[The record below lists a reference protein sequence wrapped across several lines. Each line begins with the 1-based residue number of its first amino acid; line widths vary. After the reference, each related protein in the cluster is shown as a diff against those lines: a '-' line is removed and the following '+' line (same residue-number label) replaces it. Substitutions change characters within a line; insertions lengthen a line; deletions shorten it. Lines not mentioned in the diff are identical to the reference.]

1 MLETSWIIKGGHV
14 VDPANGIDGIANVL
28 IRSGTIEAV
37 GAGVDASDVPAI
49 DATGL
54 VVAPGLIDLHVHLR
68 EPGFEYKETIATGTA
83 AAAAG
88 GFTAICCMPNTK
100 PALDSVEA
108 LNDLHERIERDA
120 SIRIYPIAAITKDR
134 AGQEAVNFAS
144 LATEGAIGFSDD
156 GDTTRDSA
164 IMRKALE
171 ASRKLDRPIMVH
183 CEDKALARGAMNEGE
198 VSRKLG
204 ITGVPAEAEEI
215 IVARDIMLARL
226 TGGWLH
232 LCHVSTGRGAEMTRL
247 AKAEGLHVTAEVMPH
262 HLVMSDDWVA
272 GSRSLVNVNEPNAE
286 PGNSGD
292 PDTKVNPPLRPV
304 ADTKLLLAALKD
316 GTFDIVATDHAPHAR
331 QDKQER
337 DFEDAAFGLSG
348 LEFALPL
355 MLALVRAGHLTI
367 NDVIYRLSTVPAQL
381 LRVEAGALISG
392 FPADIVIFDPDAV
405 WRVEPDS
412 LKSKSANTPLIGMK
426 LQGRVVRTLVDGEVR
441 FDG

>member
-1 MLETSWIIKGGHV
+1 MTESSWVIKGGHV

-37 GAGVDASDVPAI
+37 GPGVDASDVPVI

-54 VVAPGLIDLHVHLR
+54 IVAPGLIDLHVHLR
-68 EPGFEYKETIATGTA
+68 EPGFEYKETIQTGTA

-108 LNDLHERIERDA
+108 LNDLQARIKRDA
-120 SIRIYPIAAITKDR
+120 SIRVYPIAAITKNR
-134 AGQEAVNFAS
+134 AGKEPVDFSALAS
-144 LATEGAIGFSDD
+144 AGAIGFSDD

-171 ASRKLDRPIMVH
+171 ASRELERPIMVH
-183 CEDKALARGAMNEGE
+183 CEDKAIAHGAMNEGE
-198 VSRKLG
+198 VSRQLG
-204 ITGVPAEAEEI
+204 ISGIPAEAEEI
-215 IVARDIMLARL
+215 IISRDIMLARL

-232 LCHVSTGRGAEMTRL
+232 LCHVSTGRGAAMARA
-247 AKAEGLHVTAEVMPH
+247 AKAEGVHVTAEVMPH

-272 GSRSLVNVNEPNAE
+272 GSRSLVNVDVPSGE
-286 PGNSGD
+286 PGKPGD

-304 ADTKLLLAALKD
+304 ADTKLLLAALMD
-316 GTFDIVATDHAPHAR
+316 GTFDIVATDHAPHAKS
-331 QDKQER
+331 DKQEQG
-337 DFEDAAFGLSG
+337 FEKAAFGMSG

-355 MLALVRAGHLTI
+355 MLALVQVGHLTI
-367 NDVIYRLSTVPAQL
+367 SDVVYRLTTVPAQL
-381 LRVEAGALISG
+381 LRVSAGALTPG

-405 WRVEPDS
+405 WRVEPDA
-412 LKSKSANTPLIGMK
+412 LKSKSANTPLINMS
-426 LQGRVVRTLVDGEVR
+426 LRGRVVQTLVDGEVR
-441 FDG
+441 FVR

>member
-68 EPGFEYKETIATGTA
+68 EPGFEYKETIKTGTG

-108 LNDLHERIERDA
+108 LNDLYERIERYA
-120 SIRIYPIAAITKDR
+120 SVRVYPIAAITKNR
-134 AGQEAVNFAS
+134 AGLEAVDFSALAS
-144 LATEGAIGFSDD
+144 AGAIGFSDD
-156 GDTTRDSA
+156 GDTTQDSA
-164 IMRKALE
+164 IMRNALE
-171 ASRKLDRPIMVH
+171 TSRKLDRPIMVH
-183 CEDKALARGAMNEGE
+183 CEDKALAQGAMNEGD
-198 VSRKLG
+198 VSRALG
-204 ITGVPAEAEEI
+204 ITGIPAEAEEI
-215 IVARDIMLARL
+215 IARDIMLARL

-232 LCHVSTGRGAEMTRL
+232 LCHVSTGRGAEMARL
-247 AKAEGLHVTAEVMPH
+247 AKAEGVHVTAEVMPH

-272 GSRSLVNVNEPNAE
+272 GSRSLVNVDEPNGDAGK
-286 PGNSGD
+286 PCD

-304 ADTKLLLAALKD
+304 ADTKLLLAALMD

-331 QDKQER
+331 PDKQER
-337 DFEDAAFGLSG
+337 DFGDAAFGLSG

-355 MLALVRAGHLTI
+355 I
-367 NDVIYRLSTVPAQL
+367 
-381 LRVEAGALISG
+381 
-392 FPADIVIFDPDAV
+392 
-405 WRVEPDS
+405 
-412 LKSKSANTPLIGMK
+412 
-426 LQGRVVRTLVDGEVR
+426 
-441 FDG
+441 